1 MIIEA
6 SGHTLEAELLDTPA
20 AKTICSSL
28 PLSAQMSRWGEEY
41 YGSVGIEI
49 RDDGTGR
56 DLVEVGEVAYWPP
69 GKALCIFFGRTPAST
84 DDRPKAASPVLPIGR
99 VIKGLDG
106 LSLLAKNVKMKFVA
120 ASW

>member
-1 MIIEA
+1 MTQRMIIEA

-69 GKALCIFFGRTPAST
+69 GKALCIFFGLARL
-84 DDRPKAASPVLPIGR
+84 PVLMTARKPHHRFCPSG
-99 VIKGLDG
+99 
-106 LSLLAKNVKMKFVA
+106 A
-120 ASW
+120 

>member
-20 AKTICSSL
+20 AKTISSSL
-28 PLSAQMSRWGEEY
+28 PLSAEMSRWGEEY

-84 DDRPKAASPVLPIGR
+84 DDRPKAVSPVLPVGR

-106 LSLLAKNVKMKFVA
+106 LSHLAKNVKMKFVA
-120 ASW
+120 AS